1 MDSEPR
7 TRIRAISAK
16 TLSSYGY
23 AVCLFP
29 EQPTREVIVEQDRAV
44 EEHVQKAAVKEV
56 EATTKPKFEVR
67 NIWFIFLLTELLVQ
81 ILVDKTLL
89 EE

>member
-1 MDSEPR
+1 M
-7 TRIRAISAK
+7 
-16 TLSSYGY
+16 
-23 AVCLFP
+23 
-29 EQPTREVIVEQDRAV
+29 EQDRAV

-81 ILVDKTLL
+81 ILVGKTLL